1 MFEPWGRLPSPA
13 SQIKILDD
21 IDDIGKTLHRT
32 KNAVAYG
39 AGRSYGDV
47 CQTDN
52 GTLLATSSLDKFR
65 SFDSDS
71 GELSV
76 EAGVLLRDIQ
86 RHFTPLGWALPVT
99 PGTQLITVG
108 GAIANDIHGKSHHV
122 HGSFGHQ
129 VVKFTLIRSDGEVL
143 ECSPTKN
150 PKWFAATIGGIGLTG
165 VISKATIKMEKIPG
179 PWIDSETIPFGSIE
193 EFFKISASTNSK
205 FENSVSWIDCTSR
218 KSNRGFLMVGNRSTS
233 QKVAKFHN
241 PKTFPFEPPFSLVN
255 SLTLKPGN
263 LAYYALNRLKPAKST
278 VHYEKFFYPLD
289 GINEWNKVYGPKGFY
304 QYQSVIPPQN
314 ALEATKEMLQVIG
327 KSGQGSMLGVLK
339 EFGNLPSLGLLS
351 FPMAGTTLALDFPNR
366 GDESEKL
373 FKTLDAIVQA
383 AEGRLYLAKD
393 ARMPKEMFVATYANL
408 SKFNKFRDPHLSS
421 AMSRRLMG
429 S

>member
-1 MFEPWGRLPSPA
+1 MFQPWGRIPSA
-13 SQIKILDD
+13 ESNIKVLSD
-21 IDDIGKTLHRT
+21 IDEIART
-32 KNAVAYG
+32 MHKHKNSIAYG

-47 CQTDN
+47 CQPDS
-52 GTLLATSSLDKFR
+52 GTLLVTANLDRFR
-65 SFDSDS
+65 SFDSAT

-122 HGSFGHQ
+122 HGTFGHQ
-129 VVKFTLIRSDGEVL
+129 VVKFTLIRSDGEVI

-165 VISKATIKMEKIPG
+165 VISKATLKMQRIAG
-179 PWIDSETIPFGSIE
+179 PWIDTETIPFGSIE
-193 EFFKISASTNSK
+193 EFFRISAKSNSQY
-205 FENSVSWIDCTSR
+205 ENSVSWIDCTSR
-218 KSNRGFLMVGNRSTS
+218 NSNRGLLMIGNRSNL
-233 QKVAKFHN
+233 QKPAKFKDA
-241 PKTFPFEPPFSLVN
+241 KTFPFEPPVSLVN
-255 SLTLKPGN
+255 KLTLKPGN
-263 LAYYALNRLKPAKST
+263 MAYYALSRIKPAKST

-304 QYQSVIPPQN
+304 QYQSVIPPHN
-314 ALEATKEMLQVIG
+314 ALDATKEMLKVIG
-327 KSGQGSMLGVLK
+327 ASGQGSMLGVLK
-339 EFGNLPSLGLLS
+339 EFGTQNSLGLLS

-366 GDESEKL
+366 GTDTEKL
-373 FKTLDAIVQA
+373 FAKLDEIVKA

-393 ARMPKEMFVATYANL
+393 ARMPREMFETTYLNL
-408 SKFNKFRDPHLSS
+408 NKFKKFRDPNLSS
-421 AMSRRLMG
+421 AMSKRLMG
-429 S
+429 N